1 MGILLFEDLLKYY
14 SSSLLANPVGVAVAN
29 GIAAGL
35 VKSSN
40 DIQMMV
46 STQAAYNSIGK
57 KVGLKKVSRSNLLTD
72 YGLGIHRW
80 NHFVSTR

>member
-46 STQAAYNSIGK
+46 STQAAVY
-57 KVGLKKVSRSNLLTD
+57 L
-72 YGLGIHRW
+72 HR
-80 NHFVSTR
+80 